1 MMLAKFSLLMIMT
14 SLLFLIVGLPNEKN
28 DNDLLKVSE
37 VSKLIIFQIAKYRNS
52 DFDISKIKVDSLN
65 LPSTLK
71 SSSNPDTRILWL
83 GPENWLVFSSKKD
96 LMELEKNQFDEK
108 DFAITDISHSRSIIE
123 LEGNLVNEVLKKGCP
138 LDIDSL
144 KEGDC
149 ANSVYNG
156 ITITLDF
163 ISDNPK
169 KVRIFGLRS
178 FGESLH
184 HSVTDACLEFGYKAI

>member
-1 MMLAKFSLLMIMT
+1 MTYTSPLNFVHKNGKFGDHS
-14 SLLFLIVGLPNEKN
+14 EKN
-28 DNDLLKVSE
+28 DNDILKVSE

-52 DFDISKIKVDSLN
+52 DFDISKIKVDGLN

>member
-1 MMLAKFSLLMIMT
+1 MTYISPLNFVHKTGKFGDYS
-14 SLLFLIVGLPNEKN
+14 EKN
-28 DNDLLKVSE
+28 DNDILKVSE
-37 VSKLIIFQIAKYRNS
+37 VCKLTIFQIARYRNS
-52 DFDISKIKVDSLN
+52 EFNISEIKVDSLN

-71 SSSNPDTRILWL
+71 SSSNSDTRILWL
-83 GPENWLVFSSKKD
+83 GPENWLVFSSKKN
-96 LMELEKNQFDEK
+96 LMELEKSQFDEK

-138 LDIDSL
+138 LDINSF

-156 ITITLDF
+156 ITITIDF

-169 KVRIFGLRS
+169 KVRVLGLRS

-184 HSVTDACLEFGYKAI
+184 HSITDACLEFGFKSI

>member
-1 MMLAKFSLLMIMT
+1 MTYISPLNFVHKTGKFGDYS
-14 SLLFLIVGLPNEKN
+14 EKN
-28 DNDLLKVSE
+28 DNDILKVSE
-37 VSKLIIFQIAKYRNS
+37 VSKLTIFQIARYRNS
-52 DFDISKIKVDSLN
+52 EFDISEITVDSLN

-71 SSSNPDTRILWL
+71 SSSNSDTRILWL
-83 GPENWLVFSSKKD
+83 GPENWLVFSSKKN
-96 LMELEKNQFDEK
+96 LMELEKSQFDEK

-138 LDIDSL
+138 LDINSF

-156 ITITLDF
+156 ITITIDF

-169 KVRIFGLRS
+169 KVRVLGLRS

-184 HSVTDACLEFGYKAI
+184 HSITDACLEFGFKSI